1 MAPRKILAV
10 SDTHVDDRMTLAGL
24 TPTDSET
31 GEPLVLAQARRM
43 LAWVAQVAR
52 REGVDLIVH
61 CGDAYERP
69 RPSPASEAVFAQ
81 ALDAWCEIAPV
92 VLLLGNHDRPH
103 GTEAH
108 ALEPLRHRRPGRL
121 YVADRP
127 EALGVYALRG
137 APSAAHFDLEGQR
150 IVGFQ
155 VAPLDPQRGRPEM
168 AVFPVP
174 YPSRS
179 YVAERVDGTEEQ
191 TAQALSQALDRVIL
205 AHAVQAERLNVP
217 TVLIGHGTL
226 SGAEYREYQTV
237 PLSDLQ
243 IRTEHFD
250 RFTVSAWGHLHKRQD
265 APGHAGRV
273 HGYVGSP
280 DRHDFGEEHEAKGVT
295 VFELDDA
302 YPGKPATGWHFEEY
316 PGARCFETWTA
327 DDFERAEFSRAD
339 ARVPAGIQHQ
349 IFRVVGEVDDARFE
363 AIAARVRSLKGKGVT
378 IRNDCAVVREDRAR
392 VQNVQ
397 AELGMRGALIAAC
410 ESRPDLT
417 PNTQT
422 ILENVA
428 QLRGGAL

>member
-1 MAPRKILAV
+1 MALKKILAV
-10 SDTHVDDRMTLAGL
+10 SDTHVDDRLTLAGL
-24 TPTDSET
+24 TPTDPTT

-92 VLLLGNHDRPH
+92 VVLLGNHDRPH
-103 GTEAH
+103 GTDAH
-108 ALEPLRHRRPGRL
+108 ALEPLRHRRPSRL
-121 YVADRP
+121 YIADRP
-127 EALGVYALRG
+127 EALGVYAQRG

-150 IVGFQ
+150 VVNFY
-155 VAPLDPQRGRPEM
+155 VAPLGHKSEPPM
-168 AVFPVP
+168 FAVFPVP

-179 YVAERVDGTEEQ
+179 YIAERMEGTGAADELA
-191 TAQALSQALDRVIL
+191 TGALSQALDRVIL
-205 AHAVQAERLNVP
+205 AHAVQADQMRVP
-217 TVLIGHGTL
+217 TVLLGHGTL
-226 SGAEYREYQTV
+226 TGAEYREYQTV

-243 IRTEHFD
+243 IRTEHFE

-280 DRHDFGEEHEAKGVT
+280 DRHDFGEEDEPKGVT
-295 VFELDDA
+295 IFEVDDA
-302 YPGKPATGWHFEEY
+302 HVGRPATGWRFEEY
-316 PGARCFETWTA
+316 PGARAFLTLTA
-327 DDFERAEFSRAD
+327 DEFESPLGALTEGSIV
-339 ARVPAGIQHQ
+339 RVTGD
-349 IFRVVGEVDDARFE
+349 VDEARFE
-363 AIAARVRSLKGKGVT
+363 AIAAQVRRLKNAGAIV
-378 IRNDCAVVREDRAR
+378 RNDCAVVREDRAR
-392 VQNVQ
+392 VKDVA
-397 AELGMRGALIAAC
+397 AELGMRGALVAAC

-422 ILENVA
+422 ILERVA